1 MAKLPLFAALGLAVG
16 FVASSDVII
25 KPAHACSCLGYI
37 PWTLTFVEASPDVDA
52 TEWRVDNIYLNRD
65 GDRNHSLHSPSRF
78 ELYME
83 RQ

>member
-1 MAKLPLFAALGLAVG
+1 MAKLPLLAALGLAVG
-16 FVASSDVII
+16 FVASSGI

-37 PWTLTFVEASPDVDA
+37 PWTLTFVQASPDVDP
-52 TEWRVDNIYLNRD
+52 TQWRVDSIYLNRD
-65 GDRNHSLHSPSRF
+65 DDSHHSIHSPSRF